1 MSKDLIVPDQNNEVL
16 ILRIVLPNLFLNPL
30 ILLSINNMI
39 KPETESVMM
48 AANVFKSLKM
58 LAS

>member
-16 ILRIVLPNLFLNPL
+16 ILRIVLTNLFLNPL